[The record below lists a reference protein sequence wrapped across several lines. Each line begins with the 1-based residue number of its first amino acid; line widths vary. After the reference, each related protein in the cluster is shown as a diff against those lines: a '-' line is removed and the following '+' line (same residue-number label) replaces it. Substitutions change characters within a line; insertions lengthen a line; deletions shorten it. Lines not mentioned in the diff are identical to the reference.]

1 MHFSILAALP
11 NLVINRG
18 TALHLGRDASVD
30 CGGPELAHWPP
41 SGAELK
47 SEHVTMGAT
56 DFDDSQDFFSEA
68 RKSLTNIGTMTL
80 SIQLFTRGS
89 SGLFRGETSFGA
101 AATLEQFR

>member
-1 MHFSILAALP
+1 
-11 NLVINRG
+11 
-18 TALHLGRDASVD
+18 
-30 CGGPELAHWPP
+30 
-41 SGAELK
+41 
-47 SEHVTMGAT
+47 MGAT

-101 AATLEQFR
+101 AATLEQFRSLRLIGATNFCCLALLLLAHDGVLPFWIPRLPPFHGDRAGIEL